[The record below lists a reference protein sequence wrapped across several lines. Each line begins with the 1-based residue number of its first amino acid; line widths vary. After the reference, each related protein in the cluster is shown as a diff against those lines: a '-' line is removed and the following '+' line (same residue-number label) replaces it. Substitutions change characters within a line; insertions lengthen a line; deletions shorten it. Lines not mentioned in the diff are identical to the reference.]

1 MENQEKQTPLKAVR
15 PSLQAIARTHSGS
28 RSNLDIHM
36 ADIPAQAPTPRAFRS
51 SSLPDTDL
59 EQVEQ
64 LTAYLAENPNA
75 YESHVQL
82 FKILHRGLLSHT
94 YSTPASPS
102 ERDPRSYDLLGDLQ
116 QAIEA
121 MSSRFTMGEEIWA
134 QRIEDQQLLA
144 RSVEDCLAIIELCEK
159 AVTDEVGS
167 TKLWNIYGEWML
179 SLYSSVNPTD
189 QAVGQMS
196 EALNPWIRWSEEDQ
210 LVAAEVFGKL
220 QLLEVWKRGSEDVRF
235 NLNDSHTIWNK
246 YTDLLQQDLDL
257 SPTQE
262 AVSAL
267 KSHFTDRLQTPQ
279 ATWDE
284 TFQRFSSFI
293 STYDNASYEDV
304 MVTVTSSAAPAKSQY
319 AARED
324 FELKLSRSVEAG
336 DKSST
341 WTIFN
346 EYLDW
351 EMSHKRKKKMFSF
364 DLTNAL
370 YQRAVLQFPTDTNLW
385 EDYLAF
391 LSDEDQQQQQQRRPI
406 SSLSL
411 LGRACAHC
419 PWSGT
424 LWSHY
429 IQTAERDNLP
439 FPDIS
444 QIKHK
449 ATSTGLLDSS
459 SMEDVLKIHTAMCSF
474 LRRRAFA
481 RDAAEEDPDVDPDV
495 AEMGIRSAIEDMEAL
510 GKQKYGKEY
519 QGDPQYRLERIY
531 IKFLDQNQ
539 MFDQARDRW
548 KKLISRRGN
557 SYEFWLRFYW
567 WEMIT
572 WGKLTGN
579 QPDSA
584 GSIPREATKVLQQA
598 ARRTQ
603 LDWPE
608 KILDTYLHHSEDH
621 EEAAEIQVATAHWR
635 KAMKSVTRRREK
647 EAAEAAEY
655 AAQQLQQN
663 DATADQSQIGQ
674 VNGSKRK
681 REENEDVEPGIG
693 VKKSRTSGTD
703 AEEAEHAQG
712 TNQSALKRDREN
724 TTVIVRNLPSDT
736 NEKSVRNFFKEVCD
750 VTKNSHQCVGK
761 KLNVIVWYHQL
772 IEAVTRE

>member
-1 MENQEKQTPLKAVR
+1 MDTLADLASMQHHQRMGRGNSSGMRGMENQEKQTPLKAAR

-28 RSNLDIHM
+28 RSTLDIHM
-36 ADIPAQAPTPRAFRS
+36 ADVPAQAPTPRAFRS

-59 EQVEQ
+59 EQVGQ

-82 FKILHRGLLSHT
+82 FRILHRGLLSHI

-159 AVTDEVGS
+159 AITDEVGS
-167 TKLWNIYGEWML
+167 TKLWKIYGEWML

-189 QAVGQMS
+189 QAARQMS
-196 EALNPWIRWSEEDQ
+196 EGLNPWIRWSEEDQ

-220 QLLEVWKRGSEDVRF
+220 QLLEVWKRGSEDVRY
-235 NLNDSHTIWNK
+235 NLGDSHVIWNK

-262 AVSAL
+262 AVAAL
-267 KSHFTDRLQTPQ
+267 KSHFTDRLQTPH
-279 ATWDE
+279 ATWEE
-284 TFQRFSSFI
+284 TFQRFSSLI
-293 STYDNASYEDV
+293 STYDNASYESV
-304 MVTVTSSAAPAKSQY
+304 MVSINSLAAVAKSQY
-319 AARED
+319 AAREAY
-324 FELKLSRSVEAG
+324 ELKLSAAINSG

-364 DLTNAL
+364 NLANAL
-370 YQRAVLQFPTDTNLW
+370 FQRAVLQFPTDTNLW
-385 EDYLAF
+385 EDYLAL
-391 LSDEDQQQQQQRRPI
+391 LSEEDQPQQQ
-406 SSLSL
+406 SVSTLSL

-429 IQTAERDNLP
+429 IQAAERENLP
-439 FPDIS
+439 FADIG

-459 SMEDVLKIHTAMCSF
+459 SMEDVLKIHTAWCSF

-481 RDAAEEDPDVDPDV
+481 RDATEEDPDV
-495 AEMGIRSAIEDMEAL
+495 AEVGILSAIEDMEAL
-510 GKQKYGKEY
+510 GHQKYGKEY

-531 IKFLDQNQ
+531 IKFLDQSRQ
-539 MFDQARDRW
+539 FDQARDRW
-548 KKLISRRGN
+548 KKLVSRRGN

-579 QPDSA
+579 QPNSA
-584 GSIPREATKVLQQA
+584 GSIPKEATKVLQQA

-608 KILDTYLHHSEDH
+608 KILDTYLHHCEDH

-635 KAMKSVTRRREK
+635 KAMKAVTRRREK
-647 EAAEAAEY
+647 EAVEAAEY
-655 AAQQLQQN
+655 AAQQQQSK
-663 DATADQSQIGQ
+663 AAADQNQNVH

-681 REENEDVEPGIG
+681 REEHGDADSEPENG

-703 AEEAEHAQG
+703 PGNAERAPAA
-712 TNQSALKRDREN
+712 NQSALKRDREN

-736 NEKSVRNFFKEVCD
+736 NEKSVRNYFKEVCNM
-750 VTKNSHQCVGK
+750 TKIS
-761 KLNVIVWYHQL
+761 
-772 IEAVTRE
+772 